1 MGKLLCSSAA
11 TGGGE
16 IQICFYWA
24 SNPWPSACKAGAI
37 TLNHVTDKSNVFYQ
51 NRQRHQSQCKPTGG
65 STSCPLRPFTMLTP
79 TAVTSV
85 KQQSLIVSR
94 MSSLNQKK
102 KKNTRI
108 WGNNTSDPGGSGGI
122 QWRHLRPEGAAV
134 NETSN
139 LSFAP
144 SFSKPTQLE
153 VEKTCLPLTALLA
166 SICYLQMRHVETPAC
181 SGETRGLGAL
191 PPHLQRQR

>member
-1 MGKLLCSSAA
+1 MFFIRTGKGINHNVNQQEAPPPALSVLLQCWLQLRWRLWNNKVSSCR
-11 TGGGE
+11 E
-16 IQICFYWA
+16 CRRWI
-24 SNPWPSACKAGAI
+24 
-37 TLNHVTDKSNVFYQ
+37 
-51 NRQRHQSQCKPTGG
+51 
-65 STSCPLRPFTMLTP
+65 
-79 TAVTSV
+79 
-85 KQQSLIVSR
+85 
-94 MSSLNQKK
+94 KK
-102 KKNTRI
+102 KKKTP
-108 WGNNTSDPGGSGGI
+108 GSEGTTSPTLLIQAGGGSI

-153 VEKTCLPLTALLA
+153 VEKTCLPLMALLA

-191 PPHLQRQR
+191 PLHLQRQR